1 MELSALINETP
12 ESSLAS
18 FAMWSYSKMAAYESE
33 VSGLLLGTE
42 SAGALFLDLQASRS
56 VRNKCLLFKLPNLW
70 YFFYSGSNRL
80 RQWQS

>member
-33 VSGLLLGTE
+33 VGTE
-42 SAGALFLDLQASRS
+42 SAGALILDLQASRS
-56 VRNKCLLFKLPNLW
+56 VRNKCLLFKLPSLW
-70 YFFYSGSNRL
+70 YFFIVA
-80 RQWQS
+80 QTD